1 MTGFRLTLAKWLR
14 RMADRVSSTSRSCAP
29 STDPV
34 AGPAFTNS
42 ISDDVELAAS
52 VRVLKLL
59 AEQLTRTSEDV
70 QSSVLTISSGF
81 SGMATQARQA
91 VQLSQCRIQSQEGMQ
106 RVLEDAA
113 QTLTQ
118 VDTIAKEARIVG
130 LNGQIE
136 AARAGDKGAAF
147 SIVANET
154 KSLAYQATST
164 SGSLK
169 KMLAE
174 LSGLHQEL
182 VDALHSSETTSRSLT
197 DEIGKA
203 VMGLQF
209 QDRVSQQIQHIVDAL
224 NAIQNRLTPTLAHVA
239 TPLVEARTQDWFRWM
254 DSHSTM
260 ASERTTASHSPAT
273 SSFGSIELF

>member
-14 RMADRVSSTSRSCAP
+14 RMADRLSSTSRSPAL
-29 STDPV
+29 SADPV
-34 AGPAFTNS
+34 AGPACTKS
-42 ISDDVELAAS
+42 VSDDVELAAS
-52 VRVLKLL
+52 VRVIKLL

-81 SGMATQARQA
+81 SGMATQAREA

-118 VDTIAKEARIVG
+118 VDTIAKEARMVG

-209 QDRVSQQIQHIVDAL
+209 QDRVNQQIQHIVDAL

-239 TPLVEARTQDWFRWM
+239 PPLVEARTQDWFRWM
-254 DSHSTM
+254 DAHSTM
-260 ASERTTASHSPAT
+260 ASERTTARHSPAS
-273 SSFGSIELF
+273 SSFGSVELF